1 MLAADYPLLDVF
13 WTLLWFTA
21 FVIWIW
27 VLIDVMIDLFRSPD
41 LSGWGKALWFL
52 FVLFLPIIGVLTY
65 LIARGDQMHQHAV
78 EDAQAQD
85 AAVRSYVRNVA
96 GTPPSSAD
104 ELTKLAGLRDHGVIS
119 EDEFEREKAKIL
131 T

>member
-1 MLAADYPLLDVF
+1 V
-13 WTLLWFTA
+13 
-21 FVIWIW
+21 
-27 VLIDVMIDLFRSPD
+27 
-41 LSGWGKALWFL
+41 
-52 FVLFLPIIGVLTY
+52 
-65 LIARGDQMHQHAV
+65 IARGDKLHQHAV
-78 EDAQAQD
+78 DDAQAQD